1 VVGVRGHDA
10 PRQRHNGAL
19 EVEMSLAVEILD
31 QTQRAG
37 EHGCPTAEL
46 VPGGEVV
53 HVEEVGHD
61 VPAPKAMWLYSG
73 VHPV

>member
-1 VVGVRGHDA
+1 M
-10 PRQRHNGAL
+10 
-19 EVEMSLAVEILD
+19 EVSLAVEILD

-53 HVEEVGHD
+53 HVEVGHD
-61 VPAPKAMWLYSG
+61 VPAPKAMCLCSG